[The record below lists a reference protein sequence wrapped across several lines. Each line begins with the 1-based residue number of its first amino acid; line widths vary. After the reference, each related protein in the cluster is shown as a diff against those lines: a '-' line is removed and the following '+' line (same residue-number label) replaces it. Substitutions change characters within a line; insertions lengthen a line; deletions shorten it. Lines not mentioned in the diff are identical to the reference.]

1 MSSMGS
7 PLAYS
12 REELQNEKNNHYCG
26 DQRSNGKRN
35 PESTAIT
42 PSGTIF
48 FKYLI
53 YMRIEK

>member
-1 MSSMGS
+1 MGS